1 VRRPRKDATP
11 LVLSVAAAPLRDA
24 GGHTRGVVTVFAD
37 VTESRRAEEARQ
49 ESEKLVRA
57 VLEGTDDAVFLKD
70 DAGRYLVVNPA
81 GCRAVGRPLEEI
93 LGRRDQELLPADVA
107 AEIHGHDRLVM
118 ETAGTHRFEMTLT
131 VDGVTRTYLST
142 KSPRRD
148 PDGRVVG
155 VISISRDITDRKRSE
170 QEREDLLAREQVART
185 AAEHASRAKDEFL
198 AMLGHEL
205 RNPLGAIGSAVAAL
219 ERVARPDDG
228 CAPLRAIVAR
238 QSRHLTRI
246 VDDLLDVSRVI
257 SGKIVLR
264 RHPVDLRE
272 IVDGCVATL
281 RHAGRAGAHA
291 LTVAGGPA
299 VVEGDSTRLEQ
310 VVSNLLDN
318 ALKYT
323 PAGGRVAVTLSAEG
337 REAFLRVRDSG
348 VGIIPDM
355 LPYVF
360 DVFVQGHRSLDR
372 PEGGLGLGLSLV
384 KQLVELHGGR
394 VGVRSEG
401 PGQGS
406 EFEVRLP
413 RLTTLPAPEP
423 AGAPAVCGRRRRVA
437 LIEDHADARAALR
450 VLLELWGHQVEEAED
465 GERGLELLRTSSA
478 DVALIDL
485 GLPGLDG
492 YALARAARAAAG
504 ARRIFLVALTGYGQ
518 PQDRQRVEAAGF
530 DAHLVK
536 PVDPDVLQRLLSE
549 LHEGLS
555 A

>member
-1 VRRPRKDATP
+1 
-11 LVLSVAAAPLRDA
+11 
-24 GGHTRGVVTVFAD
+24 
-37 VTESRRAEEARQ
+37 
-49 ESEKLVRA
+49 
-57 VLEGTDDAVFLKD
+57 
-70 DAGRYLVVNPA
+70 VVNPA
-81 GCRAVGRPLEEI
+81 GCQAIGRPLEEI
-93 LGRRDQELLPADVA
+93 LGRRDDELLPSGA
-107 AEIHGHDRLVM
+107 AATIQAHDRLVM
-118 ETAGTHRFEMTLT
+118 ETGEPHRFEMTVT

-155 VISISRDITDRKRSE
+155 VISISRDITDRKRSDL
-170 QEREDLLAREQVART
+170 EREELLAREQAART

-219 ERVARPDDG
+219 ERVSRPDDEW
-228 CAPLRAIVAR
+228 APLRAIVAR
-238 QSRHLTRI
+238 QSRHLSRM

-257 SGKIVLR
+257 SGKIVLQ

-281 RHAGRAGAHA
+281 RHAGRTGAHA
-291 LTVAGGPA
+291 LTVAGGS
-299 VVEGDSTRLEQ
+299 VFVEGDATRLEQ

-323 PAGGRVAVTLSAEG
+323 AVGGDVAVTLGAED
-337 REAFLRVRDSG
+337 REAVLRVRDSG
-348 VGIIPDM
+348 IGITPDM

-372 PEGGLGLGLSLV
+372 PEGGLGLGLPLV
-384 KQLVELHGGR
+384 RRLVELHGGT
-394 VGVRSEG
+394 VGVSSAG
-401 PGQGS
+401 PGRGS

-413 RLTTLPAPEP
+413 RLIAAPAPTP
-423 AGAPAVCGRRRRVA
+423 AAAPAAPGRARRVA
-437 LIEDHADARAALR
+437 LVEDHADARAGLR
-450 VLLELWGHQVEEAED
+450 ALLELWGHQVEEAED
-465 GERGLELLRTSSA
+465 GERGLELLRTWSA

-492 YALARAARAAAG
+492 YALARAARADAA
-504 ARRIFLVALTGYGQ
+504 ARPILLVALTGYGQ
-518 PQDRQRVEAAGF
+518 PEDRRRVEAAGF

-536 PVDPDVLQRLLSE
+536 PVDPDALQRLL
-549 LHEGLS
+549 